1 MRILSF
7 LSLIFFVWSCSSNS
21 PSNSNSNVNRSEPKQ
36 ERVLYLIRHG
46 KSDHLDTSLTDFERH
61 LSKKGKQASNL
72 MGQKLMQRG
81 LIPDRILISP
91 SKRTKSTAKR
101 IARALNFEKDSIVH
115 DSTLYRCKTQ
125 ELISAIRSLDPK
137 YKSVIIVG
145 HNPSTIQVANHF
157 QKDTI
162 FTSVPTTGIIAI
174 KFESYSWENLG
185 HKQGKFMFFDYPKR
199 YKVVE

>member
-1 MRILSF
+1 MRILFF
-7 LSLIFFVWSCSSNS
+7 LSVVFFVWSCTSNS
-21 PSNSNSNVNRSEPKQ
+21 TPNSGVTRSEPKQ
-36 ERVLYLIRHG
+36 ERTLYLIRHA
-46 KSDHLDTSLTDFERH
+46 KSSHLDTSATDFERH

-72 MGQKLMQRG
+72 MGEKLMQRG
-81 LIPDRILISP
+81 LIPDRIVISP

-125 ELISAIRSLDPK
+125 ELITAIRGLDAR
-137 YKSVIIVG
+137 YKDVIIVG
-145 HNPSTIQVANHF
+145 HNPSTIQAANHF

-174 KFESYSWENLG
+174 KFQADSWENLG

-199 YKVVE
+199 YKIKE